1 MSKAKELKTVS
12 TLVKFL
18 LTNYTQARNSDSFL
32 YLKVLESQAY
42 DKGIDLNNVSVVYF
56 LTHSAE
62 LGFAPFET
70 VRRTR
75 QQIQRK
81 CPELSACDSV
91 KDGRAENEKYFRE
104 YARSTKI

>member
-1 MSKAKELKTVS
+1 MSKRKELQTVT

-32 YLKVLESQAY
+32 YLKVIESQAY
-42 DKGIDLNNVSVVYF
+42 DKGINLNTLSVIKF
-56 LTHSAE
+56 LTNSAE

-75 QQIQRK
+75 QKVQREF
-81 CPELSACDSV
+81 PELAACSEV
-91 KDGRAENEKYFRE
+91 QELRYENEQAYRE
-104 YARSTKI
+104 FARG